1 MTSTATT
8 RPDSGGSI
16 LAPVVG
22 EMDEGRTAGA
32 TAGLGMLLTAGG
44 GGKGAPAAG
53 GGMGFPVSVR
63 GCNFSLGGCGVE
75 DSLETLPAG
84 LPGGGG
90 GVGASLLI
98 RDIGR

>member
-1 MTSTATT
+1 MTSIATT
-8 RPDSGGSI
+8 RPDSGGSM

-32 TAGLGMLLTAGG
+32 IAGLGMLLTAGG
-44 GGKGAPAAG
+44 GGKGALAAG
-53 GGMGFPVSVR
+53 GGMGFPVSVL
-63 GCNFSLGGCGVE
+63 GCNLSLGGCGVV

-98 RDIGR
+98 RDD